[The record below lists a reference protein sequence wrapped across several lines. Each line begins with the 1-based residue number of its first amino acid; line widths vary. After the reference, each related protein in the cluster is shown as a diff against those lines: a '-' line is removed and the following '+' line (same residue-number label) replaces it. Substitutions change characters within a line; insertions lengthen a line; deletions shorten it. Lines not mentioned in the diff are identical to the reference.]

1 MLIGYALP
9 CSWHTGCQGVIA
21 FANTRSSARHEGE
34 AMLQPIGS
42 HTRYIQSVLKGTA
55 REDGAATPDYVKRS
69 WVRCLSQYHLDPQ
82 SQREPFVL
90 PREERL
96 ARKEANLE
104 LVSFADAEMAHL
116 YHQLAGSGYSIIL
129 TDHDGVLLDYYGDL
143 SFRNA
148 AFRTGLVLGAVWSEE
163 HGGTNGM
170 GTCLIERAPL
180 IIHRDQHFF
189 SRNTGLTCCAAP
201 IFDYRGELVA
211 VLDASGESDRAQ
223 QHTLVLVNMSA
234 QMIENRLFLNK
245 FRDAFVVRFHSR
257 PELVGTWGEGIIA
270 LDAAGTIAALDRNA
284 LFQLGCKGSSELIG
298 APLERVFNISL
309 SALLGRSQKKS
320 FHALPIYETRHGG
333 RFFAVAQAPQ
343 SKRLQAGKQVVS
355 QEDERNSPSISRSV
369 LDELD
374 LGDPA
379 MGRNIQAA
387 KRLESRDV
395 PLLLV
400 GESGTGKEFFARAL
414 HSASER
420 ADKPFVAV
428 NCGSLP
434 EMLMQNELFGR
445 GGAAGTNEGDRG
457 RIVQANGG
465 MLFLD
470 NVGDLPL
477 ELQAQ
482 LLHVI
487 EEREVMPHGCDAP
500 IKVDVRL
507 VCAIRGSLQEKVRRG
522 EFREDLFYRLQGLV
536 LPLPPLRERQ
546 DKAALIRHIFAQE
559 VAATPSVTLSE
570 DLVEALCAHSWPGN
584 IRQLRNVLRGMI
596 AMRTSDRLD
605 IGNLPSDYGIGVPA
619 AETQLRELSPETQS
633 LNPLEKAERA
643 ALLRE
648 IDLHHGNI
656 SRVASKLGIGRNTLY
671 RKMRRLGIAFP
682 SRQSARR

>member
-1 MLIGYALP
+1 
-9 CSWHTGCQGVIA
+9 
-21 FANTRSSARHEGE
+21 
-34 AMLQPIGS
+34 MLQPIGS
-42 HTRYIQSVLKGTA
+42 HARYIQSVLRGTS
-55 REDGAATPDYVKRS
+55 REESASTPDYVKRS
-69 WVRCLSQYHLDPQ
+69 WVRCLNQYHLDPQ

-96 ARKEANLE
+96 ARKELNLE

-170 GTCLIERAPL
+170 GTCLLERAPL

-234 QMIENRLFLNK
+234 QMIENRLFLNQ

-257 PELVGTWGEGIIA
+257 PELVGTWGEGIVA
-270 LDAAGTIAALDRNA
+270 LDAAGMIAALDRNA
-284 LFQLGCKGSSELIG
+284 LFQLGCKGASELIG

-343 SKRLQAGKQVVS
+343 SKRQPNGKQAPTPE
-355 QEDERNSPSISRSV
+355 EDRAAPNLSRSI

-374 LGDPA
+374 MGDPV

-387 KRLESRDV
+387 KRLEARDI

-400 GESGTGKEFFARAL
+400 GESGSGKEFLARAL

-420 ADKPFVAV
+420 GDKPFVAV

-434 EMLMQNELFGR
+434 DMLMQNELFGR
-445 GGAAGTNEGDRG
+445 LTSTAAAEVDRG

-470 NVGDLPL
+470 DVGDLPL

-487 EEREVMPHGCDAP
+487 EEREVMPHGGDSA

-507 VCAIRGSLQEKVRRG
+507 VCAIRGNLQEKVRRG

-536 LPLPPLRERQ
+536 LALPPLRERK

-559 VAATPSVTLSE
+559 VAATPAVTLSE
-570 DLVEALCAHSWPGN
+570 DLIEALCAYSWPGN

-596 AMRTSDRLD
+596 AMRTSDRLEVA
-605 IGNLPSDYGIGVPA
+605 NLPSDYGIGLPV
-619 AETQLRELSPETQS
+619 AEAHTRESSPESQS

-682 SRQSARR
+682 ARQSARR

>member
-1 MLIGYALP
+1 
-9 CSWHTGCQGVIA
+9 
-21 FANTRSSARHEGE
+21 
-34 AMLQPIGS
+34 MLQQIGS
-42 HTRYIQSVLKGTA
+42 HARYIQSVLRGTA
-55 REDGAATPDYVKRS
+55 REDSASTPEYVKRS
-69 WVRCLSQYHLDPQ
+69 WLRCLGQYHLDPQ

-96 ARKEANLE
+96 ARKEQNLE

-129 TDHDGVLLDYYGDL
+129 TDRDGVLLDYYGDL

-170 GTCLIERAPL
+170 GTCLFERAPL

-234 QMIENRLFLNK
+234 QMIENRLFLNQ
-245 FRDAFVVRFHSR
+245 FRDGFVVRFHSR
-257 PELVGTWGEGIIA
+257 PELVGTWSEGIIA
-270 LDAAGTIAALDRNA
+270 MDASGAVAALDRNA
-284 LFQLGCKGSSELIG
+284 LFQLGFKTASELVG
-298 APLERVFNISL
+298 APLERLFNISL
-309 SALLGRSQKKS
+309 PALVGRSQKKS
-320 FHALPIYETRHGG
+320 FHPLPIYETRHGG

-343 SKRLQAGKQVVS
+343 SKRTPANKQRV
-355 QEDERNSPSISRSV
+355 EPAEERSVPEARSV

-374 LGDPA
+374 LGDPVIA
-379 MGRNIQAA
+379 RNIQAA
-387 KRLESRDV
+387 KRLESRDI
-395 PLLLV
+395 PILLL

-414 HSASER
+414 HAASER

-434 EMLMQNELFGR
+434 ETLLQSELFGR
-445 GGAAGTNEGDRG
+445 TGAAAPGNSTEDERG
-457 RIVQANGG
+457 RIVQASGG
-465 MLFLD
+465 TLFLD
-470 NVGDLPL
+470 DIGALPL

-482 LLHVI
+482 LLHVL
-487 EEREVMPHGCDAP
+487 EEREVLPRGSGTP
-500 IKVDVRL
+500 VKVDIRL
-507 VCAIRGSLQEKVRRG
+507 VSAARGSLQEKIRRG
-522 EFREDLFYRLQGLV
+522 EFREDLFYRLQSLV
-536 LPLPPLRERQ
+536 LTLPPLRDRR
-546 DKAALIRHIFAQE
+546 DKQALIRHIFSQE
-559 VAATPSVTLSE
+559 SAATPAVSLSE
-570 DLVEALCAHSWPGN
+570 DLIEALCAYSWPGN

-596 AMRTSDRLD
+596 ALRTSDRLD
-605 IGNLPSDYGIGVPA
+605 SSSLPADYGIGQPV
-619 AETQLRELSPETQS
+619 AERETTEVSSEAQL
-633 LNPLEKAERA
+633 LNPLEKAERT

-656 SRVASKLGIGRNTLY
+656 SRVAQKLGIGRNTLY
-671 RKMRRLGIAFP
+671 RKMRRLDIAFP
-682 SRQSARR
+682 ARSSRR

>member
-1 MLIGYALP
+1 
-9 CSWHTGCQGVIA
+9 
-21 FANTRSSARHEGE
+21 
-34 AMLQPIGS
+34 
-42 HTRYIQSVLKGTA
+42 
-55 REDGAATPDYVKRS
+55 
-69 WVRCLSQYHLDPQ
+69 
-82 SQREPFVL
+82 
-90 PREERL
+90 
-96 ARKEANLE
+96 
-104 LVSFADAEMAHL
+104 
-116 YHQLAGSGYSIIL
+116 
-129 TDHDGVLLDYYGDL
+129 
-143 SFRNA
+143 
-148 AFRTGLVLGAVWSEE
+148 
-163 HGGTNGM
+163 M

-245 FRDAFVVRFHSR
+245 FRDAHVVRFHSR

-270 LDAAGTIAALDRNA
+270 LDAAGSIAALDRNA
-284 LFQLGCKGSSELIG
+284 LFQLGAKSAGELIG

-343 SKRLQAGKQVVS
+343 SKRLQTGKQLLTPE
-355 QEDERNSPSISRSV
+355 EDRTAPSISRSV

-420 ADKPFVAV
+420 ADKAFVAV

-445 GGAAGTNEGDRG
+445 GGAGTSDGDRG

-470 NVGDLPL
+470 DVGDLPL

-584 IRQLRNVLRGMI
+584 IRQLRNVMRGMI

-605 IGNLPSDYGIGVPA
+605 IGNLPSDYGIGVPVT
-619 AETQLRELSPETQS
+619 ETPSRELSPETQS

-656 SRVASKLGIGRNTLY
+656 SRVASKLSIGRNTLY

-682 SRQSARR
+682 ARQSARR

>member
-1 MLIGYALP
+1 
-9 CSWHTGCQGVIA
+9 
-21 FANTRSSARHEGE
+21 
-34 AMLQPIGS
+34 MLQPIGS
-42 HTRYIQSVLKGTA
+42 HARYIQSVLRGTS
-55 REDGAATPDYVKRS
+55 REESAITPEYVKRS
-69 WVRCLSQYHLDPQ
+69 WIRCLSQYHLDPQ

-90 PREERL
+90 PREERQ
-96 ARKEANLE
+96 ARKELNLE

-170 GTCLIERAPL
+170 GTCLVERAPL

-201 IFDYRGELVA
+201 IFDYRGELIA

-234 QMIENRLFLNK
+234 QMIENRLFLNR

-270 LDAAGTIAALDRNA
+270 LDAAGNIAALDRNA
-284 LFQLGCKGSSELIG
+284 LFQLGCKAAGDLSG

-309 SALLGRSQKKS
+309 SALLGRSQRKS
-320 FHALPIYETRHGG
+320 FHPLPIYETRHGG

-343 SKRLQAGKQVVS
+343 SKRQPGGKQATAA
-355 QEDERNSPSISRSV
+355 DEERPPPNINRSI

-374 LGDPA
+374 LGDPS

-387 KRLESRDV
+387 KRLEARDI

-420 ADKPFVAV
+420 ADKPFVTV
-428 NCGSLP
+428 NCGSVP
-434 EMLMQNELFGR
+434 EMLLQTELFGR
-445 GGAAGTNEGDRG
+445 PGAADAANGERG
-457 RIVQANGG
+457 RIFQANGG
-465 MLFLD
+465 TLFMD
-470 NVGDLPL
+470 DVGELPL

-487 EEREVMPHGCDAP
+487 EEREVLPAGCDP
-500 IKVDVRL
+500 PVKIDVRMI
-507 VCAIRGSLQEKVRRG
+507 CAIRGNLQDKVRRG

-536 LPLPPLRERQ
+536 LSLPPLRERK
-546 DKAALIRHIFAQE
+546 DKNALIRHIFAQE
-559 VAATPSVTLSE
+559 VAATPAVTLSE
-570 DLVEALCAHSWPGN
+570 DLIEALCAYSWPGN

-596 AMRTSDRLD
+596 ALRTGDRLD
-605 IGNLPSDYGIGVPA
+605 VTNLPTDYGIGQPLADSQARETA
-619 AETQLRELSPETQS
+619 AATQS
-633 LNPLEKAERA
+633 LNPLEKAERG

-656 SRVASKLGIGRNTLY
+656 SRVACKLGIGRNTLY

-682 SRQSARR
+682 SRQTPRRS

>member
-1 MLIGYALP
+1 
-9 CSWHTGCQGVIA
+9 
-21 FANTRSSARHEGE
+21 
-34 AMLQPIGS
+34 MLQPIGS
-42 HTRYIQSVLKGTA
+42 HTRYIQSVLKGTS
-55 REDGAATPDYVKRS
+55 REDSAATPDYVKRS
-69 WVRCLSQYHLDPQ
+69 WVRCLSQFRLDPQ

-96 ARKEANLE
+96 ARKELNLE

-170 GTCLIERAPL
+170 GTCLFERAPL

-234 QMIENRLFLNK
+234 QMIENRLFLNR

-270 LDAAGTIAALDRNA
+270 LDAAGAIAALDRNA

-309 SALLGRSQKKS
+309 AALLGRSQKKS

-343 SKRLQAGKQVVS
+343 SKRQQAGKQ
-355 QEDERNSPSISRSV
+355 QLTPDEERAAAPAISRSV

-387 KRLESRDV
+387 KRLESRDI

-434 EMLMQNELFGR
+434 EMHMQNEWFGR
-445 GGAAGTNEGDRG
+445 AGPPGTGDSDRG

-470 NVGDLPL
+470 DVGDLPL
-477 ELQAQ
+477 ELQSQ

-487 EEREVMPHGCDAP
+487 EEREVMPHGCDSP
-500 IKVDVRL
+500 VKIDVRL

-546 DKAALIRHIFAQE
+546 DKAALIRHLFAQE

-570 DLVEALCAHSWPGN
+570 DLVEALCAYSWPGN

-605 IGNLPSDYGIGVPA
+605 TANLPSDYGIGLPA
-619 AETQLRELSPETQS
+619 AEAQSREASPEAQS

-656 SRVASKLGIGRNTLY
+656 SRVASRLGIGRNTLY

-682 SRQSARR
+682 ARQSARR

>member
-1 MLIGYALP
+1 
-9 CSWHTGCQGVIA
+9 
-21 FANTRSSARHEGE
+21 
-34 AMLQPIGS
+34 MLQPIGS

-284 LFQLGCKGSSELIG
+284 LFQLGCKGSGELIG

-343 SKRLQAGKQVVS
+343 SKRLQAVGKQQLTS
-355 QEDERNSPSISRSV
+355 EDERNSPSISRSV

-445 GGAAGTNEGDRG
+445 GGNAAAGGNEGDRG

-465 MLFLD
+465 MLFMD
-470 NVGDLPL
+470 DVGDLPL

-536 LPLPPLRERQ
+536 LPLPPLRDRQ

-584 IRQLRNVLRGMI
+584 IRQLRNVMRGMI

-605 IGNLPSDYGIGVPA
+605 IGNLPSDYGIGVPV
-619 AETQLRELSPETQS
+619 AETHSREASPETQS

-656 SRVASKLGIGRNTLY
+656 SRVASKLSIGRNTLY

-682 SRQSARR
+682 ARQSARR